1 MPLTRVYEATV
12 FNQCPEDPDLYYC
25 DPTLVNVATI
35 ESENAAKAPTM
46 LWLTDEMEAYQYAN
60 GTWSSRFDS
69 SSPVNK
75 NPVVTVVSWWIVIM
89 LCGFATYPLLFSLF
103 PALADRGYAFSKF
116 MGMFLAG
123 WITWYLASIR
133 IPVWWQGGIIVTLI
147 LMFIVGMILLWRVR
161 QDFIQFIRQHWGRLL
176 VIEVIT
182 LAAFLFFLFVRL
194 TNPDLWH
201 DSFGGEKPMNFAYF
215 NAILRSTIFPPYDPW
230 YSGGFLNYYY
240 FGYVIVGVPTLL
252 LKMMPSIAYN
262 LILPTLYATAG
273 IGAFS
278 VAFSVVNAL
287 RERTSDG
294 VLKRLGN
301 PYLAGIA
308 ALVLAMVLGN
318 LDTPRVALT
327 GLANAG
333 GYNRM
338 ESLEEFLV
346 EEYTRNTGTAPD
358 DLALMDIFRR
368 AQENRLED
376 RIRYEIKTASDI
388 LNALARGVQS
398 VANGGR
404 LSVSADR
411 WFWGPSRVLSEPPVS
426 SGGAITEMPFF
437 TFIYGDLHAHMIS
450 IPMQFFSFAFVLNE
464 VLLART
470 DPRRR
475 LIRWLALAIGAITIG
490 MLRAT
495 NTWDWITYL
504 ILGTAALGFAW
515 WVRWSENRRLPFS
528 RKSLIDF
535 VLRVGGFV
543 AITFIAVLPFTTWYT
558 STYNRVLPW
567 QGNRTPFWAYFD
579 IHGLFLFLIFSL
591 LMWETGRWLRSVK
604 VRTLRGKFEILLL
617 ILLIVMGLIVAAFVL
632 SAMSYQVTLIALPL
646 LIWVTI
652 LFFRQGQTLTMQYIL
667 ALMGLGLALTLG
679 VEYVVLDGDIGR
691 QNTVFKFYMQVWL
704 MFSVVGGVA
713 FAWLIRSV
721 WRWQAGVRT
730 VWLFSLSV
738 LVTIALLFPI
748 MAARA
753 KAVYRM
759 PPVATEDGTTPE
771 IPFTMDGAAFMQW
784 ARRWEGDNDVVDMS
798 QWRGFTL
805 DEDYAMI
812 RWLQENIQG
821 TPTII
826 EGLGDDTQYRWNGRI
841 SIYTGLPAV
850 LGWNFHQRQ
859 QRTLDPMGR
868 IVEMRNANV
877 NAFYETH
884 NIGTAWQILRF
895 YDVDYI
901 IVGKLERAYY
911 NREGLAK
918 FDQMVT
924 EGLLEVVW
932 RQGESVIY
940 RVNQD
945 AQLTERG

>member
-1 MPLTRVYEATV
+1 
-12 FNQCPEDPDLYYC
+12 
-25 DPTLVNVATI
+25 
-35 ESENAAKAPTM
+35 
-46 LWLTDEMEAYQYAN
+46 
-60 GTWSSRFDS
+60 
-69 SSPVNK
+69 
-75 NPVVTVVSWWIVIM
+75 
-89 LCGFATYPLLFSLF
+89 
-103 PALADRGYAFSKF
+103 
-116 MGMFLAG
+116 
-123 WITWYLASIR
+123 
-133 IPVWWQGGIIVTLI
+133 
-147 LMFIVGMILLWRVR
+147 
-161 QDFIQFIRQHWGRLL
+161 
-176 VIEVIT
+176 
-182 LAAFLFFLFVRL
+182 
-194 TNPDLWH
+194 
-201 DSFGGEKPMNFAYF
+201 
-215 NAILRSTIFPPYDPW
+215 
-230 YSGGFLNYYY
+230 
-240 FGYVIVGVPTLL
+240 
-252 LKMMPSIAYN
+252 
-262 LILPTLYATAG
+262 
-273 IGAFS
+273 
-278 VAFSVVNAL
+278 
-287 RERTSDG
+287 
-294 VLKRLGN
+294 
-301 PYLAGIA
+301 
-308 ALVLAMVLGN
+308 
-318 LDTPRVALT
+318 
-327 GLANAG
+327 
-333 GYNRM
+333 
-338 ESLEEFLV
+338 
-346 EEYTRNTGTAPD
+346 
-358 DLALMDIFRR
+358 
-368 AQENRLED
+368 
-376 RIRYEIKTASDI
+376 
-388 LNALARGVQS
+388 
-398 VANGGR
+398 
-404 LSVSADR
+404 
-411 WFWGPSRVLSEPPVS
+411 
-426 SGGAITEMPFF
+426 
-437 TFIYGDLHAHMIS
+437 
-450 IPMQFFSFAFVLNE
+450 
-464 VLLART
+464 
-470 DPRRR
+470 
-475 LIRWLALAIGAITIG
+475 
-490 MLRAT
+490 
-495 NTWDWITYL
+495 
-504 ILGTAALGFAW
+504 
-515 WVRWSENRRLPFS
+515 
-528 RKSLIDF
+528 
-535 VLRVGGFV
+535 
-543 AITFIAVLPFTTWYT
+543 
-558 STYNRVLPW
+558 

-604 VRTLRGKFEILLL
+604 VRTLRGKFELLLL

-704 MFSVVGGVA
+704 MFSVVGGAA

-759 PPVATEDGTTPE
+759 PPVATEDGATPE